1 MDNLSTSD
9 SERAGLL
16 NLSIQQLSALLRTR
30 EVSSREI
37 TETCLF
43 AIDKLQP
50 VLNPFIHVESDA
62 ALQQADI
69 ADREISRGQM
79 KGPLHGIPLA
89 HKDVFFRKG
98 RRSTCGSKIRENF
111 YPESTAFVLE
121 RIDAAGAVDLG
132 GLNLAEFCVGP
143 TGHNDYF
150 GHCRN
155 PWNPM
160 HVSGGSSSGSGCAV
174 AARLIYGSIGSDT
187 GGSIRL
193 PAGMCGVVG
202 LKPTHGRVSLYG
214 AMPRCWSLD
223 VFGPL
228 TRTVRDAAILF
239 DAIAGFDER
248 DPWSRAVAVQNCVE
262 KLDCDIKGQRIG
274 VPQNF
279 LYPQLSNELKVV
291 HDQSLAVFQNL
302 GADLVPIQM
311 PDPEELYRWTTII
324 NRVEASHIHKEWIIT
339 RRDDYNTSTITRIAD
354 GFDTPAV
361 DYIDALERRDQ
372 ANKNFNEVVFRQC
385 DVLYCPLL
393 LIDIPTIAETDI
405 RNEAAAVSIVHH
417 VTQTT
422 RWVSFVGLPTLAL
435 PIGFSSAGLPVSAQL
450 IGPRFQEHRLLT
462 LGDAYQ
468 KVTDWHKIS
477 PPNSSLNLGNT

>member
-1 MDNLSTSD
+1 MGSSSNRD
-9 SERAGLL
+9 SERVGLL
-16 NLSIQQLSALLRTR
+16 NLSIHQLSVLLRRR
-30 EVSSREI
+30 EVSSREV
-37 TETCLF
+37 TQACLS
-43 AIDKLQP
+43 AIEKLQP
-50 VLNPFIHVESDA
+50 LLNPFIHVESDA
-62 ALQQADI
+62 ALRQADI
-69 ADREISRGQM
+69 ADQAIT
-79 KGPLHGIPLA
+79 KGKIKGVLHGIPLA
-89 HKDVFFRKG
+89 HKDIFFRKG

-111 YPESTAFVLE
+111 YPETTATVLE
-121 RIDAAGAVDLG
+121 KIDAAGAVDLG

-143 TGHNDYF
+143 TGHNDHF

-160 HVSGGSSSGSGCAV
+160 HVSGGSSSGSGSAV

-223 VFGPL
+223 VFGPI

-248 DPWSRAVAVQNCVE
+248 DPWSRAVDVSSCVE
-262 KLDCDIKGQRIG
+262 KLDRSIKGQRIG
-274 VPQNF
+274 VPENYLF
-279 LYPQLSNELKVV
+279 PQLSNELKKV
-291 HDQSLAVFQNL
+291 HDQALVVFKDI
-302 GADLVPIQM
+302 GAELVSIKM
-311 PDPEELYRWTTII
+311 PDPEELYLWTTII
-324 NRVEASHIHKEWIIT
+324 NRVEAGYIHKEWIQT

-354 GFDTPAV
+354 GFDISAV
-361 DYIDALERRDQ
+361 DYIDALERRHQ
-372 ANKNFNEVVFRQC
+372 ANKKFNQMVFQQC

-393 LIDIPTIAETDI
+393 LIDTPTIADTDI
-405 RNEAAAVSIVHH
+405 HNEASAGSIVHH
-417 VTQTT
+417 VTQAT
-422 RWVSFVGLPTLAL
+422 RWVSYVGLPTLAL

-450 IGPRFQEHRLLT
+450 ISPRFTEDCLLT

-468 KVTDWHKIS
+468 KVTDWHNIN
-477 PPNSSLNLGNT
+477 PPNSALNL